1 MHYNQV
7 AMLPKMSRL
16 FLLIIITLTQT
27 AFVLSASLQAPSA
40 YDLIVEVNSYR
51 LSMGYYALNPD
62 SLVITAAQGHA
73 DWIVATGQGGHIGA
87 HGSDETMRVA
97 WAGYGGGAA
106 IQCDE
111 AWASGRTIK
120 DVVYTAWSD
129 WEHQEVMLNG
139 WGNPYTDIGAG
150 VADKGDGTYVFV
162 VNICM
167 IKGADSGSYLPS
179 ATRDPNA
186 TADLSNYIFGVT
198 KATPAADGS
207 VIHIVK
213 YGQTLATIA
222 EAYGITINALRAL
235 NNMSADNTN
244 IWPDQKLIIIKGNGT
259 PLAITPSVSGTPDET
274 PSLPQTYTPR
284 SATRTLI
291 PTLVI
296 NNKDA
301 TIAPVTQT
309 TAESDVS
316 PSKTIGMVL
325 IILCGMGVIALIYFF
340 FLKK

>member
-1 MHYNQV
+1 
-7 AMLPKMSRL
+7 MLRKNTLL
-16 FLLIIITLTQT
+16 FLLIIITLTQM
-27 AFVLSASLQAPSA
+27 AFSLPAPVSAPSA
-40 YDLIVEVNSYR
+40 YDLIAVVNLYR
-51 LSMGYYALNPD
+51 LSKGFYALNPD
-62 SLVITAAQGHA
+62 PFVMAAAQGHA
-73 DWIVATGQGGHIGA
+73 DWIVATGQGGHYGA
-87 HGSDETMRVA
+87 GGSDETMRVY
-97 WAGYGGGAA
+97 WAGYGGGAD

-111 AWASGRTIK
+111 AWASTRSIN
-120 DVVYTAWSD
+120 DAVYVAWSD

-167 IKGADSGSYLPS
+167 IKSAGSGSLIPG

-186 TADLSNYIFGVT
+186 TADLSNYIFAVI

-207 VIHIVK
+207 VIHVVK

-222 EAYGITINALRAL
+222 EAYGITINELRL
-235 NNMSADNTN
+235 KNNMAADAAN

-259 PLAITPSVSGTPDET
+259 PLAINPSVSGTPGDET

-284 SATRTLI
+284 SVTRTPI
-291 PTLVI
+291 PTLAI
-296 NNKDA
+296 TDQEA
-301 TIAPVTQT
+301 TTTPVKHI
-309 TAESDVS
+309 TAEPEAS
-316 PSKTIGMVL
+316 PSKTIGMIL
-325 IILCGMGVIALIYFF
+325 IILCGMGVVVLIYFF